1 MANRKKISIED
12 EILKQREVV
21 QKCKEKFD
29 KESKKL
35 NELLKKQEEEKKK
48 ELLDAIAASGK
59 SIDEVI
65 SSLTGE

>member
-1 MANRKKISIED
+1 MANRKRISVED

-35 NELLKKQEEEKKK
+35 NDLLKRQEEEKKK
-48 ELLDAIAASGK
+48 ELLEAIAASGK
-59 SIDEVI
+59 TIDEVI
-65 SSLTGE
+65 SSLVNG

>member
-35 NELLKKQEEEKKK
+35 NELLKKQEE
-48 ELLDAIAASGK
+48 
-59 SIDEVI
+59 
-65 SSLTGE
+65 

>member
-1 MANRKKISIED
+1 MANRKRISIED

-35 NELLKKQEEEKKK
+35 NDLLKRQEEEKKK
-48 ELLDAIAASGK
+48 ELLEAIAASGK
-59 SIDEVI
+59 TIDEVI
-65 SSLTGE
+65 SSLVNG